1 MCVEK
6 EKGHSKKTGT
16 EGNDATSHKT
26 WKVGSTYETN
36 TVPTG
41 TLQDKIGG
49 NENHRVFAAS
59 HGHLASEI
67 LFDRADGRPVDRVR
81 DPTFSVHTLVCSTHE
96 YKSQK

>member
-1 MCVEK
+1 MLQVTRLGRLEARTRP
-6 EKGHSKKTGT
+6 S
-16 EGNDATSHKT
+16 
-26 WKVGSTYETN
+26 

-81 DPTFSVHTLVCSTHE
+81 DPTFRFTHWSAARTSTKVRSE
-96 YKSQK
+96 IN